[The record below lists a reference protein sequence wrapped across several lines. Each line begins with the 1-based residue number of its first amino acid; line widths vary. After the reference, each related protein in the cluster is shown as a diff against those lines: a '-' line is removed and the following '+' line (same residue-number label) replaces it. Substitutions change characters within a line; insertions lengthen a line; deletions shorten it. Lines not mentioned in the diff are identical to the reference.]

1 MEDFTEY
8 TLRRCEQRFMRLM
21 RCLIDAGDN
30 FKDRCKY
37 AKEIEGIMRQ
47 DALFRE
53 FVENASRINK
63 RGDDAESNTATDE
76 GQRRLVLMVMSSQG
90 FPVGNSP
97 GAAAAVIAAK
107 LEYCSVFGPNACDA
121 SAASSKGGG
130 SVKVEEGVS
139 VKVEEGGSVKVE
151 EDGWRKGGWLNG
163 ASAASKKGGGSV
175 KVECDA

>member
-1 MEDFTEY
+1 
-8 TLRRCEQRFMRLM
+8 MRLM

-53 FVENASRINK
+53 FVENASRVNK
-63 RGDDAESNTATDE
+63 RGDDAASNTAIDE
-76 GQRRLVLMVMSSQG
+76 GQRRLVLMVMSSQD

-139 VKVEEGGSVKVE
+139 LKVEEGVSVKVEEGVSLKVEEGVSVKVE